1 MVAVLLKSCSQA
13 SIHLCTYDVCGA
25 NGGLPC
31 CSNSRV
37 CNLQAYGAMRSRRVS
52 IWSRAMWRG
61 QPESPPFSPRARR
74 TPASP
79 DVSLRFTS
87 YRWPRARLRKF
98 CPIRLR
104 PATCGRNGNRFASN
118 TSMTPRASQNRRLS
132 AWLISTAGSCLTWR
146 TSREGGSVLAITP
159 FGDGL
164 GASGCAGPADRRRP
178 SRQRTG
184 PVSSEDGAAGTARA
198 RVAQTGAAPGDA
210 DTGRRL

>member
-74 TPASP
+74 T
-79 DVSLRFTS
+79 LRL
-87 YRWPRARLRKF
+87 PIPLRLPM
-98 CPIRLR
+98 CP
-104 PATCGRNGNRFASN
+104 CGLQV
-118 TSMTPRASQNRRLS
+118 T
-132 AWLISTAGSCLTWR
+132 
-146 TSREGGSVLAITP
+146 
-159 FGDGL
+159 DGQER
-164 GASGCAGPADRRRP
+164 D
-178 SRQRTG
+178 
-184 PVSSEDGAAGTARA
+184 
-198 RVAQTGAAPGDA
+198 
-210 DTGRRL
+210 